1 MMSETVTLLGSGVAL
16 GVYIPALLVDYQLQR
31 LGVDT
36 EIIVLESLFQSEKQ
50 RRILDNKKAFH
61 RSFRIALAGQKMAGD
76 LASHYDFTAVEEMFD
91 RWEREGRRHFMVF
104 SGFWIPLLQEWM
116 QRYPSRKLQVEVVH
130 MDAAVSASWSCVQA
144 DAECFNHV
152 WLFDGQRQ
160 TLPAQIPVTGQK
172 PIRFAQRP
180 SRYVV
185 HGGGWGMGTY
195 QSKVPELKAAGLEL
209 DIVAYDR
216 AEIGPALENC
226 RYFMIDPDW
235 SPWLQNAQ
243 QRHEF
248 PPFGEVGG
256 RHTPVFKN
264 KPEHHELYDLVA
276 AAKAVVSKP
285 GGATLL
291 DSLAAATPLVMLEPF
306 GDYEQKNA
314 ELWERLGLGVSY
326 PRWRDSGYSELLLAD
341 LHFNLL
347 RLRETVSNY
356 PADYFR
362 RFCLAARAL

>member
-1 MMSETVTLLGSGVAL
+1 MMNQTVTLLGSGVAL
-16 GVYIPALLVDYQLQR
+16 GVYIPALLVEYQLQR
-31 LGVDT
+31 RGVAT
-36 EIIVLESLFQSEKQ
+36 EVVVLESLFRLEKQ
-50 RRILDNKKAFH
+50 RRIRDNQKAFH
-61 RSFRIALAGQKMAGD
+61 RSFRIALAGQKLIGD
-76 LASHYDFTAVEEMFD
+76 LAPHYESTAVEAMFAE
-91 RWEREGRRHFMVF
+91 WEREGRRHFMVF

-116 QRYPSRKLQVEVVH
+116 KRIPSRELQIEIVH
-130 MDAAVSASWSCVQA
+130 MDAAVSASWSCVRA
-144 DAECFNHV
+144 DGECFNHV
-152 WLFDGQRQ
+152 WLFDGQHQ
-160 TLPAQIPVTGQK
+160 TLPTQIPVAAPP
-172 PIRFAQRP
+172 PISLARRP

-195 QSKVPELKAAGLEL
+195 QSKIPELTAAGLGL

-216 AEIGPALENC
+216 AETRANLENC

-248 PPFGEVGG
+248 PPFGEVGDG
-256 RHTPVFKN
+256 RTPVFRN

-276 AAKAVVSKP
+276 AAKAIVSKP

-306 GDYEQKNA
+306 GEYERKNA
-314 ELWERLGLGVSY
+314 ELWERLGLGIAY
-326 PRWRDSGYSELLLAD
+326 PRWREAGYSEWLLED
-341 LHFNLL
+341 LHLNLL
-347 RLRETVSNY
+347 RLRDTVSDY

-362 RFCLAARAL
+362 RVGVAARAI